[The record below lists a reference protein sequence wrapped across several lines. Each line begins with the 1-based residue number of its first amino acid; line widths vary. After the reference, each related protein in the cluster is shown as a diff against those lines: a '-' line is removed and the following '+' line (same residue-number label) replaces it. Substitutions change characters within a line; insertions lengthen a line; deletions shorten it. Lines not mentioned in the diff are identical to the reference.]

1 MTFTPIDKATWPRRE
16 YFDHYVTRNPCTYS
30 MTVRLDVTNI
40 KKRGLRLYP
49 ALLYALATVVN
60 RHQEFRCSIRE
71 GVLGFYDRLEPSY
84 AVFHKEDETF
94 SLLWT
99 PYDPDYSAFLA
110 AYEADLARYGDNRGL
125 WGKPG
130 APENCFDVSM
140 LPWAGFEGFNLNL
153 QQCYDYLRPI
163 FTLGRFEEREGRY
176 TLPLA
181 VQVHHG
187 VCDGYHT
194 CRLVRE
200 VQEVI
205 DALAEG

>member
-1 MTFTPIDKATWPRRE
+1 MTFTPIDKETWPRRE

-60 RHQEFRCSIRE
+60 RHQEFRYSIRE

-99 PYDPDYSAFLA
+99 PYDPPSWPLT
-110 AYEADLARYGDNRGL
+110 RPTWPGTGTIRGS
-125 WGKPG
+125 GASRGRPRTASTCPCSPG
-130 APENCFDVSM
+130 PA
-140 LPWAGFEGFNLNL
+140 
-153 QQCYDYLRPI
+153 LRAS
-163 FTLGRFEEREGRY
+163 T
-176 TLPLA
+176 
-181 VQVHHG
+181 
-187 VCDGYHT
+187 
-194 CRLVRE
+194 
-200 VQEVI
+200 
-205 DALAEG
+205 